1 MFCSLNSDKGKEALL
16 ALTSYI
22 SSALTNISSMP
33 GARFDIEQFM
43 KDMYEQVYSKSNNHD
58 QAVDV
63 VRMIPRITLLLAPKD
78 ATRLG
83 SLIGKG
89 LDLSMIGQMMVLSSN
104 EESGVKY
111 IEDILGVSTDPV
123 ADIESTIKEINTS
136 QDVIDA
142 KIQEAESKDIVEDAP
157 APESTGDYLRDS
169 EGNVVVEKIEEV
181 EEVETEDLEGK
192 VTVVK
197 KITERFNALA
207 DTALKDTDQEAV
219 NDKPGEP
226 G

>member
-43 KDMYEQVYSKSNNHD
+43 KDMYEQVYTKSNNHD

-207 DTALKDTDQEAV
+207 DTALKDTEDRKSV
-219 NDKPGEP
+219 V
-226 G
+226 